1 MQLFEH
7 GITQAHVK
15 MALMGAFAHH
25 AFMPA
30 SSSYSRSKNLLLRRC
45 AMASEFDSGYTQAL
59 TQLQN
64 NLRLDKTISTSSLDK
79 VLKHIQDLIQR
90 CQGCGGWLYS
100 DGSCLTCEQMK
111 VEIPVKKAVKK
122 K

>member
-1 MQLFEH
+1 M
-7 GITQAHVK
+7 V
-15 MALMGAFAHH
+15 
-25 AFMPA
+25 
-30 SSSYSRSKNLLLRRC
+30 
-45 AMASEFDSGYTQAL
+45 SEYDSGYTSAL

-64 NLRLDKTISTSSLDK
+64 NLRLDKSIGQTTLDK

-90 CQGCGGWLYS
+90 CGGCGGWLFS

-111 VEIPVKKAVKK
+111 VEIPVKKAAKK

>member
-1 MQLFEH
+1 M
-7 GITQAHVK
+7 
-15 MALMGAFAHH
+15 
-25 AFMPA
+25 
-30 SSSYSRSKNLLLRRC
+30 LRRYD
-45 AMASEFDSGYTQAL
+45 MASEFDSGYTQAL

-100 DGSCLTCEQMK
+100 DGSCLTCEQLK
-111 VEIPVKKAVKK
+111 NQNIGPKQVVKK